1 MQELSNLVFI
11 AASVGT
17 LGLLLVGGVEI
28 YSYLWKRIGELKNE
42 NRSNRA

>member
-1 MQELSNLVFI
+1 MQVLGNLVFI

-28 YSYLWKRIGELKNE
+28 YVYLWKRVSELRK
-42 NRSNRA
+42 R